1 MEKSLSAPMGISH
14 GWIAALPFIP
24 KVLVFGLI
32 VGVASKNADWSL
44 NELILAAL
52 SINAATA
59 QLAALEF
66 NNSAHIGALIALT
79 IGLNAKHL
87 IFTASLWPY
96 LKNSG
101 KWRAWLAT
109 AMVTDSS
116 WTACH
121 IAAQRGPINVNFILG
136 NSSALTLAW
145 TAGCIAGFQ
154 FGAVF
159 TQQMLYR
166 FGLDALVPL
175 SMALL
180 LPVGLRRNP
189 HQLAPIGIGAVVGLV
204 YWWRTDQQA
213 AAVLVAGLAGM
224 AATLWLH
231 RLHKESQA

>member
-1 MEKSLSAPMGISH
+1 MQKSLSASMGVSH

-44 NELILAAL
+44 GELVFAAL
-52 SINAATA
+52 SVNAATA

-79 IGLNAKHL
+79 VGLNTKHL

-96 LKNSG
+96 LKNSS
-101 KWRAWLAT
+101 KWRVWLAA

-121 IAAQRGPINVNFILG
+121 IAAQRGPINANFVLG
-136 NSSALTLAW
+136 NASALTLAW

-154 FGAVF
+154 FGAIF

-166 FGLDALVPL
+166 FGMDALVPL

-180 LPVGLRRNP
+180 LPIGLRKNP
-189 HQLAPIGIGAVVGLV
+189 HQLTPVAIGAVAGWVC
-204 YWWRTDQQA
+204 WWRTDQQA
-213 AAVLVAGLAGM
+213 AAVLVAALAGM
-224 AATLWLH
+224 VATLWIN
-231 RLHKESQA
+231 RRKSRA

>member
-66 NNSAHIGALIALT
+66 NNSAHIWALIALT

-101 KWRAWLAT
+101 KWRAWLAA

-180 LPVGLRRNP
+180 LPIGLRRNP
-189 HQLAPIGIGAVVGLV
+189 HQLTPIGIGAVVGLA

-231 RLHKESQA
+231 RRHKESQA

>member
-44 NELILAAL
+44 GELIFAAL
-52 SINAATA
+52 SVNAATA

-66 NNSAHIGALIALT
+66 HNSAHMGALIALT
-79 IGLNAKHL
+79 AGLNAKHL
-87 IFTASLWPY
+87 LFTASLWPY
-96 LKNSG
+96 LKNSS
-101 KWRAWLAT
+101 KWRVGLAA

-121 IAAQRGPINVNFILG
+121 IAAQRGPIDVNFILG
-136 NSSALTLAW
+136 NASALTLAW

-154 FGAVF
+154 FGAVL
-159 TQQMLYR
+159 TPQMLYS
-166 FGLDALVPL
+166 FGMDALVPL

-180 LPVGLRRNP
+180 LPVGLRKNP
-189 HQLAPIGIGAVVGLV
+189 HHLTPVAIGAAVGLL

-213 AAVLVAGLAGM
+213 MAVLLAGLAGM
-224 AATLWLH
+224 ASTLWIN
-231 RLHKESQA
+231 RKSRT

>member
-96 LKNSG
+96 LRNSG
-101 KWRAWLAT
+101 KWRAWLAA

-116 WTACH
+116 WTACQM
-121 IAAQRGPINVNFILG
+121 AAQRGPINVNFILG
-136 NSSALTLAW
+136 NASALTLAW

-166 FGLDALVPL
+166 FGMDALVPL

-189 HQLAPIGIGAVVGLV
+189 HQLAPVAIGAVVGLAC
-204 YWWRTDQQA
+204 WWRTDQQA

-231 RLHKESQA
+231 RKSQA

>member
-96 LKNSG
+96 LRNSG
-101 KWRAWLAT
+101 KWRAWLAA

-154 FGAVF
+154 FGAVL

-166 FGLDALVPL
+166 FGMDALVPL

-180 LPVGLRRNP
+180 LPIGLRRNP
-189 HQLAPIGIGAVVGLV
+189 HQLAPIGIGAAVGLI

-224 AATLWLH
+224 ASTLWIH
-231 RLHKESQA
+231 RRRSQA

>member
-1 MEKSLSAPMGISH
+1 MEKSLSVPMGISH

-32 VGVASKNADWSL
+32 VGVASKNADWSSG
-44 NELILAAL
+44 ELIFAAL

-79 IGLNAKHL
+79 VGLNAKHL

-96 LKNSG
+96 LKNHS
-101 KWRAWLAT
+101 KWRVWLA
-109 AMVTDSS
+109 AVMVTDSS

-154 FGAVF
+154 FGAIF

-166 FGLDALVPL
+166 FGMDALVPL

-180 LPVGLRRNP
+180 LPIGLRKNP
-189 HQLAPIGIGAVVGLV
+189 HHLTPVGIGAVVGLIC
-204 YWWRTDQQA
+204 WWRTDQQA

-224 AATLWLH
+224 TSTLWIN
-231 RLHKESQA
+231 RRSRT

>member
-1 MEKSLSAPMGISH
+1 MGISH

-24 KVLVFGLI
+24 KVLVFGLV

-44 NELILAAL
+44 GELVLAAL

-66 NNSAHIGALIALT
+66 HDSAHMGALIALT
-79 IGLNAKHL
+79 VGLNAKHL
-87 IFTASLWPY
+87 LFTASLWPY
-96 LKNSG
+96 LKDSG
-101 KWRAWLAT
+101 KWRTWLAA

-121 IAAQRGPINVNFILG
+121 IAAQRGPIDANFVLG
-136 NSSALTLAW
+136 NACALTLAW

-154 FGAVF
+154 FGAIF

-166 FGLDALVPL
+166 LGLDALVPL

-180 LPVGLRRNP
+180 LPLGLRKNP
-189 HQLAPIGIGAVVGLV
+189 HHLAPVAIGAVAGLAC
-204 YWWRTDQQA
+204 WWRTDQQA
-213 AAVLVAGLAGM
+213 VAVLVAGVAGM
-224 AATLWLH
+224 VSTLWIN
-231 RLHKESQA
+231 RRSRA

>member
-96 LKNSG
+96 LRNSG
-101 KWRAWLAT
+101 KWRAWLAA

-116 WTACH
+116 WTACQM
-121 IAAQRGPINVNFILG
+121 AAQRGPINVNFILG
-136 NSSALTLAW
+136 NASALTLAW

-166 FGLDALVPL
+166 FGMDALVPL

-189 HQLAPIGIGAVVGLV
+189 HQLAPVAIGAVVGLAC
-204 YWWRTDQQA
+204 WWRTDQQA

-231 RLHKESQA
+231 RKGQA

>member
-101 KWRAWLAT
+101 KWRAWLAA

-180 LPVGLRRNP
+180 LPIGLRRNP
-189 HQLAPIGIGAVVGLV
+189 HQLTPIGIGAVVGLA

-231 RLHKESQA
+231 RRHKESQA